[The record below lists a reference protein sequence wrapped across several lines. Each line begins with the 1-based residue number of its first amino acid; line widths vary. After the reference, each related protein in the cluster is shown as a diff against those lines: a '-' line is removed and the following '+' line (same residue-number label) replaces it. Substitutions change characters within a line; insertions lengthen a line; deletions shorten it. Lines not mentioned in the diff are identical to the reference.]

1 MSQQINLFNPL
12 FLRKEKYFSA
22 RTMLQGLGLIVL
34 GLAGLYAF
42 ALVQTRDLQRT
53 AAEYTRQVNTQR
65 EQFVQYGSQ
74 GRSKLLEAEVARLE
88 TEVKARSALL
98 ATLQGG
104 ELGNTDG
111 FSRYFAAF
119 GRRPMRGVW
128 LTGFTV
134 GDSGNELNIRGRV
147 LHPDLVPAYLKALNH
162 EEVMRG
168 RQVTDLKL
176 VAHDESASR
185 RGAPA
190 AAPAAGVVVGPDR
203 FVEFDLSAPLRIAD
217 ATKGAARGAKQ

>member
-74 GRSKLLEAEVARLE
+74 GRGKLLRVRVAQHVPLPHDAAH
-88 TEVKARSALL
+88 ARCL
-98 ATLQGG
+98 
-104 ELGNTDG
+104 
-111 FSRYFAAF
+111 
-119 GRRPMRGVW
+119 
-128 LTGFTV
+128 
-134 GDSGNELNIRGRV
+134 
-147 LHPDLVPAYLKALNH
+147 
-162 EEVMRG
+162 
-168 RQVTDLKL
+168 
-176 VAHDESASR
+176 
-185 RGAPA
+185 
-190 AAPAAGVVVGPDR
+190 
-203 FVEFDLSAPLRIAD
+203 D
-217 ATKGAARGAKQ
+217 AQ